1 MICCERG
8 WHIVRMWAVLLVLW
22 CGGASQACAQQE
34 EKHPAETQDT
44 IPAAQVKRERKTA
57 SGHARKKKIEEV
69 KDSIAERTRQQ
80 ADSIMAARKAA
91 EGDSLV
97 LDSAMLKAAGDSLSP
112 DTASLKAM
120 ADSLS
125 LDSARLAVLSDSLLQ
140 AVLAKRRQKAFRPDP
155 IRSMWL
161 GLVFPGGGQIYNRKY
176 WKLPIFYGGFLGCAY
191 ALTWNGQMLRDY
203 SQAYLD
209 IMDDDPNT
217 KSYEQML
224 PLGYDISGKE
234 ERFKEIFKNKKNYFR
249 KYRDMSIFAFA
260 GVYLLA
266 VIDAYVD
273 AELSSFDISHD
284 LSLRLE
290 PTLLVPGGTG
300 MRHLQAAPGIQ
311 CSITF

>member
-1 MICCERG
+1 MGI
-8 WHIVRMWAVLLVLW
+8 WLLLLVLW
-22 CGGASQACAQQE
+22 CTGASQACAQQE

-44 IPAAQVKRERKTA
+44 IPAAQMKRDRKTA
-57 SGHARKKKIEEV
+57 SGHARKKRIEEV

-80 ADSIMAARKAA
+80 ADSILAAKKAA
-91 EGDSLV
+91 KGDTLV
-97 LDSAMLKAAGDSLSP
+97 LDSVQ
-112 DTASLKAM
+112 LKAM

-125 LDSARLAVLSDSLLQ
+125 LDSTRLSALSDSLLQ
-140 AVLAKRRQKAFRPDP
+140 AVLAKRKQQAFRPDP

-273 AELSSFDISHD
+273 AELSSFDISPD
-284 LSLRLE
+284 LSMRLE
-290 PTLLVPGGTG
+290 PTLLAPCGTG

-311 CSITF
+311 CSLTF

>member
-1 MICCERG
+1 MEI
-8 WHIVRMWAVLLVLW
+8 WLLLLVLW
-22 CGGASQACAQQE
+22 CTGASQACAQQE

-44 IPAAQVKRERKTA
+44 IPAAQMKRDRKTA
-57 SGHARKKKIEEV
+57 SGHARKKRIEEV

-80 ADSIMAARKAA
+80 ADSILAAKKAA
-91 EGDSLV
+91 KGDTLALDSILPEAKGDTLV
-97 LDSAMLKAAGDSLSP
+97 LDSVQ
-112 DTASLKAM
+112 LKAM

-125 LDSARLAVLSDSLLQ
+125 LDSTRLSALSDSLLQ
-140 AVLAKRRQKAFRPDP
+140 AVLAKRKQQAFRPDP

-273 AELSSFDISHD
+273 AELSSFDISPD
-284 LSLRLE
+284 LSMRLE
-290 PTLLVPGGTG
+290 PTLLAPCGTG

-311 CSITF
+311 CSLTF

>member
-1 MICCERG
+1 MIHCERG
-8 WHIVRMWAVLLVLW
+8 LRTIGIWLLLLVLW
-22 CGGASQACAQQE
+22 CTGASQACAQQE

-44 IPAAQVKRERKTA
+44 IPAAQMKRDRKTA
-57 SGHARKKKIEEV
+57 SGHARKKRIEEV

-80 ADSIMAARKAA
+80 ADSILAAKKAA
-91 EGDSLV
+91 KGDTLALDSVLPEAKGDTLV
-97 LDSAMLKAAGDSLSP
+97 LDSVQ
-112 DTASLKAM
+112 LKAM

-125 LDSARLAVLSDSLLQ
+125 LDSTRLSALSDSLLQ
-140 AVLAKRRQKAFRPDP
+140 AVLAKRKQQAFRPDP

-273 AELSSFDISHD
+273 AELSSFDISPD
-284 LSLRLE
+284 LSMRLE
-290 PTLLVPGGTG
+290 PTLLAPCGTG

-311 CSITF
+311 CSLTF